1 MRISTNTLY
10 AAGISRLSE
19 IQSGI
24 VKTQQQISTGHRIL
38 SPSDDPVGAARAL
51 DLTQSQ
57 SINTQFAANR
67 QAVGNALSTE
77 ESVLQGTTSL
87 LQDSKTLAISAGNG
101 TLNDSDRAAIATDL
115 RGRLDALISQANA
128 TDGTGNYIFAGFQ
141 VTNPPFSSAV
151 TGAQY
156 TGDQGQRLVQVA
168 TSRQIALSDPGDAVF
183 QNISNT
189 GALSVTPATG
199 NTGTGATSAVSVD
212 GSVPLTGHDY
222 KISFISATSYT
233 VTDSTLGTTGSAQ
246 TYTAGQQISIDGQQL
261 TLSGAPVTGDSFKV
275 GAVPNQSVFK
285 TIADLITALQT
296 PVSTAAQHV
305 DLTHSLQVA
314 GANLDNALNNVL
326 TVRASIGSRLKE
338 LDSLN
343 TSGDDR
349 NIQFAASLSQIQ
361 DVDYN
366 KAISDFTQQ
375 NTNLEAA
382 QKTFVKV
389 SSLSLFSLL

>member
-10 AAGISRLSE
+10 ATGISRLSE
-19 IQSGI
+19 LQSGI

-38 SPSDDPVGAARAL
+38 TPSDDPVGAARAL

-57 SINTQFAANR
+57 SINTQFGANR
-67 QAVGNALSTE
+67 QAVSNALSTE
-77 ESVLQGTTSL
+77 EGVLQGTTSL
-87 LQDSKTLAISAGNG
+87 LQDTKTLAISAGNG
-101 TLNDSDRAAIATDL
+101 ALNDSDRAAIATDL

-141 VTNPPFSSAV
+141 VTNPPFSSAA

-168 TSRQIALSDPGDAVF
+168 TSRQMGVSDPGDAVF
-183 QNISNT
+183 QNITNT
-189 GALSVTPATG
+189 GALSVTPTAG
-199 NTGTGATSAVSVD
+199 NGGSVSASAVTVD

-222 KISFISATSYT
+222 KIVFNSATTYT
-233 VTDSTLGTTGSAQ
+233 VTDATLGTTGPGQ
-246 TYTAGQQISIDGQQL
+246 TYTSGQQISIDGQQL
-261 TLSGAPVTGDSFKV
+261 TLSGAPANGDSFKV
-275 GAVPNQSVFK
+275 GALPNQSVFK
-285 TIADLITALQT
+285 TIGDLITALQT
-296 PVSTAAQHV
+296 PATTAAQRTN
-305 DLTHSLQVA
+305 LTHSLQVA

-338 LDSLN
+338 IDSLN

-349 NIQFAASLSQIQ
+349 NLQFATSLSQIQ